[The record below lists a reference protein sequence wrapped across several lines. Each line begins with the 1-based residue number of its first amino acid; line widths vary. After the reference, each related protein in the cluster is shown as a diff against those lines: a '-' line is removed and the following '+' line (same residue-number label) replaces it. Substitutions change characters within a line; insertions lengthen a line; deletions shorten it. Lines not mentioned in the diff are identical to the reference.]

1 MTVDPRVQAFL
12 AGDERAGAALLGELL
27 PRVRN
32 LTRTFLGGDAEVDDV
47 AQQVLIQVVQSMAS
61 YRAEGSLVSWVNRI
75 TVRTALAHARKR
87 RARAARDLPLADS
100 SGGGETATEVS
111 GQDLGAGWDAYH
123 QRRLA
128 VKMLDRLPVEQRSV
142 IVMHHMLGLSVP
154 EIAEEETISFETVR
168 SRLRLGM
175 SKLREWALGN
185 EAQPNE
191 ALESELGAPRKQEV
205 AQ

>member
-1 MTVDPRVQAFL
+1 L
-12 AGDERAGAALLGELL
+12 A
-27 PRVRN
+27 
-32 LTRTFLGGDAEVDDV
+32 RTFLGGDAEVDDV

-87 RARAARDLPLADS
+87 RARAARDLPLADL
-100 SGGGETATEVS
+100 SGGGETATVS

-175 SKLREWALGN
+175 GKLREWALGN
-185 EAQPNE
+185 EAQPNDTPRRE
-191 ALESELGAPRKQEV
+191 TLESGLEAPRKQEV

>member
-1 MTVDPRVQAFL
+1 VQAFL

-32 LTRTFLGGDAEVDDV
+32 LTRTFLGSDAEVDDV
-47 AQQVLIQVVQSMAS
+47 AQQVLIQVVQSMATF
-61 YRAEGSLVSWVNRI
+61 RAEGSLQSWVNRI
-75 TVRTALAHARKR
+75 TVRTALTHARKR
-87 RARAARDLPLADS
+87 RARAARDLPLADLPW
-100 SGGGETATEVS
+100 GGEAASEASNAERGV
-111 GQDLGAGWDAYH
+111 GWDAYH

-142 IVMHHMLGLSVP
+142 IVMHHMLGLSVQ

-175 SKLREWALGN
+175 GKLREWALGD
-185 EAQPNE
+185 E
-191 ALESELGAPRKQEV
+191 ALRHEAAPRKQEI

>member
-1 MTVDPRVQAFL
+1 VTVDPRVQAFL

-32 LTRTFLGGDAEVDDV
+32 LTRTFLGSDAEVDDV
-47 AQQVLIQVVQSMAS
+47 AQQVLIQVVQSMATF
-61 YRAEGSLVSWVNRI
+61 RAEGSLQSWVNRI
-75 TVRTALAHARKR
+75 TVRTALTHARKR
-87 RARAARDLPLADS
+87 RARAARDLPLADLPW
-100 SGGGETATEVS
+100 GGEAISEGSTAER
-111 GQDLGAGWDAYH
+111 GAGWDAYH

-142 IVMHHMLGLSVP
+142 IVMHHMLGLSVQ

-175 SKLREWALGN
+175 SKLREWALG
-185 EAQPNE
+185 EASSSQRASAGKE
-191 ALESELGAPRKQEV
+191 AVP
-205 AQ
+205 

>member
-1 MTVDPRVQAFL
+1 VQAFL

-61 YRAEGSLVSWVNRI
+61 FRAEGSLVSWVNRI

-87 RARAARDLPLADS
+87 RARAARDLPLEPEAISQLSDQERGS
-100 SGGGETATEVS
+100 
-111 GQDLGAGWDAYH
+111 GWDGYH

-128 VKMLDRLPVEQRSV
+128 VKLLDRLPVEQRSV
-142 IVMHHMLGLSVP
+142 IVMHHMLGISVQ

-185 EAQPNE
+185 LEQDDEAQRNDAGE
-191 ALESELGAPRKQEV
+191 AMQQSRRSQEV
-205 AQ
+205 AR

>member
-1 MTVDPRVQAFL
+1 VTVDPRVQAFL

-32 LTRTFLGGDAEVDDV
+32 LTRAFLGSDAEVDDV
-47 AQQVLIQVVQSMAS
+47 AQQVLIQVVHSMAS
-61 YRAEGSLVSWVNRI
+61 YRAEGSLQSWVNRI

-87 RARAARDLPLADS
+87 RARAARDVSLEAESTPEISSPGPDS
-100 SGGGETATEVS
+100 
-111 GQDLGAGWDAYH
+111 QWDDYH
-123 QRRLA
+123 QRRVA
-128 VKMLDRLPVEQRSV
+128 VKLLDRLPIEQRSV
-142 IVMHHMLGLSVP
+142 IVMHHVLGLSVT

-175 SKLREWALGN
+175 GKLREWALGSPDPQ
-185 EAQPNE
+185 AVV
-191 ALESELGAPRKQEV
+191 SRKEV

>member
-61 YRAEGSLVSWVNRI
+61 YRAEGSLLSWVNRI

-87 RARAARDLPLADS
+87 RARAARDLPLEAEAALEM
-100 SGGGETATEVS
+100 SGEERS
-111 GQDLGAGWDAYH
+111 AGWDGYH
-123 QRRLA
+123 QRRMA
-128 VKMLDRLPVEQRSV
+128 VQLLDRLPVEQRSV
-142 IVMHHMLGLSVP
+142 IVMHHMLGLSVQ
-154 EIAEEETISFETVR
+154 EISEEETISFETVR

-175 SKLREWALGN
+175 SKLREWALG
-185 EAQPNE
+185 
-191 ALESELGAPRKQEV
+191 GAVDAEPPHKQEV

>member
-61 YRAEGSLVSWVNRI
+61 YRAEGSLLSWVNRI

-87 RARAARDLPLADS
+87 RARAASDVPLTAEAALEM
-100 SGGGETATEVS
+100 SGEER
-111 GQDLGAGWDAYH
+111 GAGWDGYH

-128 VKMLDRLPVEQRSV
+128 VKLLDRLPVEQRSV
-142 IVMHHMLGLSVP
+142 IVMHHMLGLSVQ
-154 EIAEEETISFETVR
+154 EISEEETISFETVR

-175 SKLREWALGN
+175 SKLREWALGG
-185 EAQPNE
+185 AVD
-191 ALESELGAPRKQEV
+191 SEPTLRKEV